1 MNSGEFAAR
10 VSQASKMLAVAL
22 SHLIHIFW
30 LEEKTRRRGLLKG
43 SENLTEIMIM
53 IAGSE

>member
-30 LEEKTRRRGLLKG
+30 LEEKTWRRGLLKG